1 MGYLLD
7 TNILTALIKKNQKVL
22 DKTRDIKLTDEE
34 LFISCIT
41 YFESEGGLLAIN
53 SQNKLAI
60 LEKLCQNDL
69 KVLFLDQ
76 IKIINIASRI
86 YADLRK
92 KGTPIQLP
100 DILIASTAI
109 YHDLVLVSDDS
120 DMLRVEDLML
130 ENWLE

>member
-1 MGYLLD
+1 M
-7 TNILTALIKKNQKVL
+7 L

-92 KGTPIQLP
+92 KEHQYNY
-100 DILIASTAI
+100 LIF
-109 YHDLVLVSDDS
+109 
-120 DMLRVEDLML
+120 
-130 ENWLE
+130 

>member
-109 YHDLVLVSDDS
+109 YNDLVLVSDDS

>member
-7 TNILTALIKKNQKVL
+7 TNILTALIKRNQKVL
-22 DKTRDIKLTDEE
+22 DKTKDLKLAEEE

-69 KVLFLDQ
+69 KVLF
-76 IKIINIASRI
+76 IRSNRN
-86 YADLRK
+86 Y
-92 KGTPIQLP
+92 
-100 DILIASTAI
+100 
-109 YHDLVLVSDDS
+109 
-120 DMLRVEDLML
+120 
-130 ENWLE
+130 